1 MINNLLPLLDG
12 KVHVANVVQV
22 EVNVSFRF
30 KLKVIILFLS
40 LTKFAQLYL
49 QRQPFSRQERTRPT
63 CTEKNQSFV
72 CLCTIDC
79 SERCCNGE
87 RGEIDFVV

>member
-12 KVHVANVVQV
+12 KVHVANVVWV

-40 LTKFAQLYL
+40 
-49 QRQPFSRQERTRPT
+49 
-63 CTEKNQSFV
+63 
-72 CLCTIDC
+72 
-79 SERCCNGE
+79 
-87 RGEIDFVV
+87 